1 MNPLIEAVRKSLGV
15 DLEEEFT
22 LIPRPEEPFTIQLRF
37 TENSLQT
44 YINKIGWRPSDVNL
58 DTLAHGVIK
67 RQPFKPRKGTEY
79 YSYCDN
85 FIPCIFVWDNN
96 TSDYLRLNAG
106 IVWRTNAE
114 AYANRNVACRNI
126 TGKDYGAEEEEDD

>member
-1 MNPLIEAVRKSLGV
+1 MNPIIEAVRNSIGIE
-15 DLEEEFT
+15 LEEEFT

-44 YINKIGWRPSDVNL
+44 YINKVGWRPSDINI

-67 RQPFKPRKGTEY
+67 RQPFKPRKGAEY
-79 YSYCDN
+79 WSYCNN
-85 FIPCIFVWDNN
+85 FIPSIFIWDNN

-106 IVWRTNAE
+106 IVWRTKEE
-114 AYANRNVACRNI
+114 AYANRCEAYRKI
-126 TGKDYGAEEEEDD
+126 TGKDYVEKDD